1 MTENDPAEIRRL
13 LATTG
18 AGEGPPMGLRAD
30 EIAARGTRIRR
41 LRKRIAIA
49 ASAGTTVG
57 VAVLV
62 VFFTGGAATPMP
74 PAPPAPVMPAVPGL
88 TIEPPASSKPE
99 TPEQSGVPEPS
110 ESSVKIPPPASAGP
124 PSKPPTSSAPAAM
137 PSSELPQAP
146 SSQPGTPAPPSTKA
160 PG

>member
-1 MTENDPAEIRRL
+1 MTEDDPTEIRRL

-18 AGEGPPMGLRAD
+18 AGEGPPMGLRAE

-62 VFFTGGAATPMP
+62 VFFTGGAATP
-74 PAPPAPVMPAVPGL
+74 APPAPVMPAGPGL
-88 TIEPPASSKPE
+88 TIETPSSSVPE

-110 ESSVKIPPPASAGP
+110 ESSVKIPSPTPGAL
-124 PSKPPTSSAPAAM
+124 PSKPQISAPPAAM
-137 PSSELPQAP
+137 PSSKQPQAP
-146 SSQPGTPAPPSTKA
+146 SSQPGIPAPPSTK
-160 PG
+160 PSG